1 MSFLVHSLPLCQFQQ
16 DLVDLIM
23 IHLASIELYWSCCDY
38 RQETIG
44 DHNEVMIL
52 SEDLVPE
59 PDHFAHVQLSF
70 IVLISFYQG
79 VLLESYQG
87 EMHVQNRWTVPLL
100 IYFKSSTIIRKRLQ

>member
-1 MSFLVHSLPLCQFQQ
+1 M
-16 DLVDLIM
+16 
-23 IHLASIELYWSCCDY
+23 
-38 RQETIG
+38 G

>member
-1 MSFLVHSLPLCQFQQ
+1 MCQFQE

-23 IHLASIELYWSCCDY
+23 IHLASIELYWSCCNY
-38 RQETIG
+38 RRETMG

-52 SEDLVPE
+52 TKNLIPE
-59 PDHFAHVQLSF
+59 PDHCAHLQLSF
-70 IVLISFYQG
+70 IVLISFDQG